1 MAAKPAPLFSVT
13 INIPES
19 EKFQIRERLFLL
31 LVRQAETAFC
41 FFVSFRLLPLL
52 LFKKIFDIELTT
64 QKNTKFAPL

>member
-41 FFVSFRLLPLL
+41 FFRFFPLF

-64 QKNTKFAPL
+64 HKNTKFAPL